1 MSLNENNYKKIYE
14 VAACAGIENFN
25 LSGANKFEAYTK
37 IADWING
44 CDELND
50 IFTAEAV
57 EYSSGKYRVD
67 LKAGNGGGLC
77 YGDSGSNQNCRLIKY
92 ESFILSVGQ
101 TPLDKLR
108 LMVIKSRYGFLAG
121 LYNINESKRYQI
133 NMAYTKAVDDAGKEK
148 DIALF
153 FNSDNIYVFL
163 GNGITDGYYINGFFD
178 SGRNSKSEKTGLFTF
193 MVPGSDC
200 VCEHIREVRGAS
212 IYDHAFFETGGKT
225 WCEILGGEKNIGLAL
240 EIE

>member
-50 IFTAEAV
+50 IFTAEAI
-57 EYSSGKYRVD
+57 EYTSGKYRVE
-67 LKAGNGGGLC
+67 LKTANGAGLY
-77 YGDSGSNQNCRLIKY
+77 YGDSGSNQNYRGIKY
-92 ESFILSVGQ
+92 GNSFISMGL
-101 TPLDKLR
+101 TTLDKLR
-108 LMVIKSRYGFLAG
+108 LMVMKSRYGFLAG

-133 NMAYTKAVDDAGKEK
+133 NMAYTKAIDDTGEEK
-148 DIALF
+148 GAAF
-153 FNSDNIYVFL
+153 FLISDTLYVSID
-163 GNGITDGYYINGFFD
+163 NGAEEGYYNSSCF
-178 SGRNSKSEKTGLFTF
+178 SANRNSKSEKTGLFTF
-193 MVPGSDC
+193 MVPNSDC
-200 VCEHIREVRGAS
+200 ICEHIREVRGAS
-212 IYDHAFFETGGKT
+212 IYDHAFFEAGGKT